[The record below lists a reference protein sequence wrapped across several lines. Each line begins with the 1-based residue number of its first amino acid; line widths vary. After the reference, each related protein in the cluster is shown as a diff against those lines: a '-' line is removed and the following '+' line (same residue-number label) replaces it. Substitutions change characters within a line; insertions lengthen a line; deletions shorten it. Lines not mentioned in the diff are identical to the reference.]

1 MTAHT
6 EKTKQIV
13 DVPDFSYKDVEEAYA
28 CLKDHLAPTPVVQSY
43 YLGGPLS
50 GHDDGRSYF
59 FKLESMQRAKSFKI
73 RGALNKMLTLTSEEA
88 ARGVGTVSSGNHG
101 SSVAYAGQMLGIP
114 ATVIVPES
122 CPQSKRDK
130 IRYFGGTCLPMGKD
144 YDEAHRLGM
153 DYIEQQGLTYVDA
166 YYDDPKIYGGQGTIA
181 VELLQQIPDLDCIVM
196 PVGGGGLSTG
206 IATYAKHVNPNIR
219 IVGVQ
224 TEACPAMWASWRD
237 GVFYDEY
244 PIGPT
249 RCDATVGGVGALAY
263 MRLRDVMDELIVV
276 TEDEAAAACAFMAR
290 EEKLVAE
297 VASCMTV
304 AAVRDHREQV
314 GGTKVALVISGGN
327 IDGAML
333 DEVLREY

>member
-1 MTAHT
+1 MSN
-6 EKTKQIV
+6 ERQIV
-13 DVPDFSYKDVEEAYA
+13 NVPAFSYVDVEEAYGRIGG
-28 CLKDHLAPTPVVQSY
+28 LLAPTPVVQSY

-50 GHDDGRSYF
+50 GHDDGREYY
-59 FKLESMQRAKSFKI
+59 FKLESMQRARSFKI
-73 RGALNKMLTLTSEEA
+73 RGALNKMLTLDAGERS
-88 ARGVGTVSSGNHG
+88 RGVGTVSSGNHG

-130 IRYFGGTCLPMGKD
+130 IAYFGGTCLPMGAD

-153 DYIEQQGLTYVDA
+153 AYVEEHGLTYVDA

-181 VELLQQIPDLDCIVM
+181 VELLQQLPQVDTIVV

-206 IATYAKHVNPNIR
+206 IATYAKHAKPSIR

-263 MRLRDVMDELIVV
+263 MRLHDVMDDLIVV
-276 TEDEAAAACAFMAR
+276 SEDEAAAACAFMAR
-290 EEKLVAE
+290 EEKLIGE
-297 VASCMTV
+297 VASCMTI
-304 AAVRDHREQV
+304 AAVRSHRERV
-314 GGTKVALVISGGN
+314 GGSTVALVISGGN

>member
-1 MTAHT
+1 MNR
-6 EKTKQIV
+6 QIV
-13 DVPDFSYKDVEEAYA
+13 EVPDFSYRDIEEAYA
-28 CLKDHLAPTPVVQSY
+28 RLRPHLAPTPLVQSY

-50 GHDDGRSYF
+50 GYGDKREYF

-73 RGALNKMLTLTSEEA
+73 RGALNKMLALTEDERR
-88 ARGVGTVSSGNHG
+88 RGVGTVSSGNHG
-101 SSVAYAGQMLGIP
+101 SSVAYAGSVLGVP

-122 CPQSKRDK
+122 CPRSKQDK
-130 IRYFGGTCLPMGKD
+130 IRYFGGECLPMGAD
-144 YDEAHRLGM
+144 YNEAHELGM
-153 DYIEQQGLTYVDA
+153 AYIAEHGLTYVDA
-166 YYDDPKIYGGQGTIA
+166 YYDDPAIYGGQGTIA
-181 VELLQQIPDLDCIVM
+181 VELLEQLPELDCIVV

-206 IATYAKHVNPNIR
+206 VATYAKHVNPAIR
-219 IVGVQ
+219 VVGVQ

-244 PIGPT
+244 PIGDT

-276 TEDEAAAACAFMAR
+276 TEDEAASACAFMAR

-304 AAVRDHREQV
+304 AAVRSHREQV
-314 GGTKVALVISGGN
+314 GGTRVALVISGGN
-327 IDGAML
+327 IDGAVL
-333 DEVLREY
+333 DEVLQKY

>member
-1 MTAHT
+1 MA
-6 EKTKQIV
+6 KQTI
-13 DVPDFSYKDVEEAYA
+13 DVPEFSYQDVEEAYGRIKGQ
-28 CLKDHLAPTPVVQSY
+28 LDPTPLVQSY

-50 GHDDGRSYF
+50 GHDDGREYY

-73 RGALNKMLTLTSEEA
+73 RGALNKMLSLSPEEL
-88 ARGVGTVSSGNHG
+88 ARGVGAISSGNHG
-101 SSVAYAGQMLGIP
+101 SSVAYAASMLGAN
-114 ATVIVPES
+114 ATIIVPKS
-122 CPQSKRDK
+122 CPKSKQDK
-130 IRYFGGTCLPMGKD
+130 IRYFGGTCLPMGAN
-144 YDEAHRLGM
+144 YDEAHALGKK
-153 DYIEQQGLTYVDA
+153 YLAEHGLTYVDA

-181 VELLQQIPDLDCIVM
+181 IELLQQLPDLDCIVV

-206 IATYAKHVNPNIR
+206 IAVYAKHANPAIR

-237 GVFYDEY
+237 GVFYSEY
-244 PIGPT
+244 PVGKT
-249 RCDATVGGVGALAY
+249 RCDATVGGVGALAF
-263 MRLRDVMDELIVV
+263 MRLQDVMDELIVV
-276 TEDEAAAACAFMAR
+276 TEDEAASACTFMAR

-327 IDGAML
+327 IDGNVL

>member
-1 MTAHT
+1 MTRET
-6 EKTKQIV
+6 VE
-13 DVPDFSYKDVEEAYA
+13 VPDFSAADVDAAYTR
-28 CLKDHLAPTPVVQSY
+28 LKDHLAPTPVVQSY

-50 GHDDGRSYF
+50 GIDDGREYF

-73 RGALNKMLTLTSEEA
+73 RGALNKMLTLTDEER

-101 SSVAYAGQMLGIP
+101 SSVAYAGSMLGIS
-114 ATVIVPES
+114 ATVIVPET
-122 CPQSKRDK
+122 CPQSKQDK

-144 YDEAHRLGM
+144 YDEAHKLGM
-153 DYIEQQGLTYVDA
+153 RHIEEYGLTYVDA
-166 YYDDPKIYGGQGTIA
+166 YYDDPLIYAGQGTVA
-181 VELLQQIPDLDCIVM
+181 VELLAQLPAADCIVV

-206 IATYAKHVNPNIR
+206 IAVWAKTQRPNIC

-237 GVFYDEY
+237 GRFYDEY

-276 TEDEAAAACAFMAR
+276 TEDEAASACAFMAR

-314 GGTKVALVISGGN
+314 GGSRVALVISGGN
-327 IDGAML
+327 IDGATL
-333 DEVLREY
+333 DEVLRQY